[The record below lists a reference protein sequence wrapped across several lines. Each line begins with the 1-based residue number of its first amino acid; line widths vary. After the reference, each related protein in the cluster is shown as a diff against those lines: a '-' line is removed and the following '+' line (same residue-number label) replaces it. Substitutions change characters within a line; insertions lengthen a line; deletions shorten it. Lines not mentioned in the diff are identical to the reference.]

1 MTGSR
6 SAAGVAWVAA
16 QEPPAPAALVER
28 VGGALAA
35 CDVARE
41 AAHDAAHTDDATR
54 PTRCLAAAEAVLA
67 RLLADGAT
75 GTRSREAALDLLAAD
90 ALVTYAF
97 EAASEAPAALPA
109 LARDAI
115 ARLAAAG
122 AVARAAR

>member
-1 MTGSR
+1 MTGQ
-6 SAAGVAWVAA
+6 SAAPGVRWVAA

-28 VGGALAA
+28 VGGALARFDA
-35 CDVARE
+35 D
-41 AAHDAAHTDDATR
+41 DAAAR
-54 PTRCLAAAEAVLA
+54 PAHCLAAAEAVLA

-97 EAASEAPAALPA
+97 EAASEVPAALPA

-115 ARLAAAG
+115 ERLAAAG

>member
-1 MTGSR
+1 MTVRR

-28 VGGALAA
+28 VGGALASLGA
-35 CDVARE
+35 DAGDVDVDGAE
-41 AAHDAAHTDDATR
+41 R
-54 PTRCLAAAEAVLA
+54 PARCLAAAEGVLA

>member
-1 MTGSR
+1 MTGPR
-6 SAAGVAWVAA
+6 SVAGVAWVAA
-16 QEPPAPAALVER
+16 QQPPAPAALVER

-35 CDVARE
+35 IDVDAVGTDP
-41 AAHDAAHTDDATR
+41 ADDAAR
-54 PTRCLAAAEAVLA
+54 PARCLAAAEAVLA

-97 EAASEAPAALPA
+97 EAASEAPAALPT

>member
-1 MTGSR
+1 MTGPP
-6 SAAGVAWVAA
+6 SAAGAAWVAA

-28 VGGALAA
+28 VGGALASFDA
-35 CDVARE
+35 E
-41 AAHDAAHTDDATR
+41 ADEATR
-54 PTRCLAAAEAVLA
+54 PACCLAAAETVLA

-75 GTRSREAALDLLAAD
+75 GTRSREAAIDLLAAD

-97 EAASEAPAALPA
+97 EAASAAPTTLPA

-122 AVARAAR
+122 AVARAAH